1 MKENVLDVLM
11 YLFENYFYDELE
23 DEPDRASMEEN
34 LHEAGFSN
42 GEIGKAFKWLD
53 GLAEQRFQPEFNMQ
67 TDQPI
72 RIFVDFETT
81 RIDTACLDFI
91 MYLSNVGIVDAQRR
105 IHSRRARTCPDLG
118 RACPGPGHTDRRDGL
133 ARGYTGPRG
142 RTPARANSRVHRFFG
157 PSACSCDDEI
167 GSRHLACRH
176 SRDGDPRA

>member
-42 GEIGKAFKWLD
+42 GEIGKAFNWLD
-53 GLAEQRFQPEFNMQ
+53 GLAEQRFQPEFKMQ

-91 MYLSNVGIVDAQRR
+91 MYLSNVSILDAQRR
-105 IHSRRARTCPDLG
+105 ESLVVVMQVVLPRMIQQTLVAHAQCPAAGHPGGGQG
-118 RACPGPGHTDRRDGL
+118 RQQ
-133 ARGYTGPRG
+133 
-142 RTPARANSRVHRFFG
+142 
-157 PSACSCDDEI
+157 
-167 GSRHLACRH
+167 
-176 SRDGDPRA
+176 